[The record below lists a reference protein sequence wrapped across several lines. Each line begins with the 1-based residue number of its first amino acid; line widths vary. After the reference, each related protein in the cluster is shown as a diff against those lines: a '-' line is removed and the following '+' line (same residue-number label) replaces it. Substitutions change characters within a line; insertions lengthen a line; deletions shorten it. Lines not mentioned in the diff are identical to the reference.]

1 MNVQAVMEEIGS
13 KLEAIVGLRVFPYNV
28 GKLPPP
34 GAIVG
39 LPDEIAFDKTYGRGV
54 DKMTFPLWVM
64 VARAS
69 DRAANHELTA
79 YLSGSGPKSVKQAVN
94 SSPTNTYT
102 SCHTVIATRAE
113 TGAYTSGGVD
123 LLGAE
128 FQLDVTGNG
137 A

>member
-13 KLEAIVGLRVFPYNV
+13 KLDTIVGLRVFPYNV

-39 LPDEIAFDKTYGRGV
+39 LPDDIEFDKTYGRGV
-54 DKMTFPLWVM
+54 DAMTFPLWVM
-64 VARAS
+64 VAQAS
-69 DRAANHELTA
+69 DRAANHQLTA
-79 YLSGSGPKSVKQAVN
+79 YLSGSGPQSVKLAVN
-94 SSPTNTYT
+94 SSRTNTYT

-113 TGAYTSGGVD
+113 TGTYRSGGVD

-128 FQLDVTGNG
+128 FQLDVTGSG